1 MTPGQA
7 RSSPGWVA
15 TQDVRAPRLRLKPTG
30 HGSGYVDGA
39 WWPHSDDLTQ
49 ELPGLIAA
57 LSVHLGAISCVMY
70 NDTEWRTTTA
80 EPLSGGCAVR
90 LDGYP
95 GQPPNTVEVFDS
107 QGNTTALL
115 VVPFSSHPDHA
126 HSIVMAAAA
135 PGNASSVDT
144 LLMISL
150 KDQEGRTK
158 RNAAR
163 ERWDSRYGAEQPE
176 AGIRPRSWDRSSRRI
191 KGRLYDK

>member
-1 MTPGQA
+1 MTSGQA
-7 RSSPGWVA
+7 LSIPAWNA

-49 ELPGLIAA
+49 ELPSLISA
-57 LSVHLGAISCVMY
+57 LSLRLGAISCVMY
-70 NDTEWRTTTA
+70 NDTEWRTTVA
-80 EPLSGGCAVR
+80 DPLSDGCAVR

-95 GQPPNTVEVFDS
+95 GQPANTVEVYDS

-115 VVPFSSHPDHA
+115 VVPFCSHPDHA

-144 LLMISL
+144 LLMISV
-150 KDQEGRTK
+150 KDRESRTN

-163 ERWDSRYGAEQPE
+163 ERWGSRYGAERPE
-176 AGIRPRSWDRSSRRI
+176 AGIKPRSWDRSSRRI
-191 KGRLYDK
+191 GGRLYDK